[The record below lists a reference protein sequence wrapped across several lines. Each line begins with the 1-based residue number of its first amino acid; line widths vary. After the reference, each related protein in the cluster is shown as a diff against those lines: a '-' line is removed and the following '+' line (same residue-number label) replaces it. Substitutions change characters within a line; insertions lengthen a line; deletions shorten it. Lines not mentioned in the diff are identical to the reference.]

1 MKIITILLI
10 TILATQLTFATNLTN
25 EDLLKTQAQ
34 NAITNAEKLINQ
46 MQQQHLPTKNANY
59 DLNQAKQT
67 LKGTDLLTQI
77 NTNSTNITQQQID
90 SLKGKDKTQLTYQNV
105 INQANKV
112 TQIKQALEYASD
124 TIKQVKTKTATY
136 KEQNINVAEAE
147 ELILLAEQAFK
158 NEQTDQTI
166 LYTTKASEEL
176 EQHKAETIIQKTLI
190 DSSKNYVEKNALQL
204 TIITII
210 LSTIAILAYN
220 YNKKIRAKN
229 RKEKLKAEEKTLHEL
244 IIQTQKDRYQT
255 GELDKK
261 TYDLQIKKYE
271 RKLAK
276 VKNELET
283 LKSIKN

>member
-1 MKIITILLI
+1 MKILTILLI
-10 TILATQLTFATNLTN
+10 VLIATTVHAIND
-25 EDLLKTQAQ
+25 ELLKPQAQ
-34 NAITNAEKLINQ
+34 HAITNAEKLINQ
-46 MQQQHLPTKNANY
+46 MQQDHLPTKNANY

-67 LKGTDLLTQI
+67 LKDTDLLAQV
-77 NTNSTNITQQQID
+77 NTNSTNLTQQQID

-124 TIKQVKTKTATY
+124 TINQVKTKTATY
-136 KEQNINVAEAE
+136 KEQNIDVAEAE

-166 LYTTKASEEL
+166 RYTTKASEEL

-190 DSSKNYVEKNALQL
+190 DSSKNYVEKNAIQ
-204 TIITII
+204 ITII
-210 LSTIAILAYN
+210 LITLSTIAILAYN
-220 YNKKIRAKN
+220 YNKKIRAKS
-229 RKEKLKAEEKTLHEL
+229 RKEKLKAEEKTLKEL
-244 IIQTQKDRYQT
+244 IIQVQKDRYQT

-271 RKLAK
+271 HKLAK